1 MTGSDVEFAGDL
13 QEASI
18 TGKPQETSVEEEPS
32 VVTTEIDEVD
42 GDVAAEVQTET
53 EVEESNSAEEPDT
66 K

>member
-18 TGKPQETSVEEEPS
+18 TGKPQETPVEEEPS
-32 VVTTEIDEVD
+32 VVTAEINEVD
-42 GDVAAEVQTET
+42 GDVAVEAQTET